1 MGISCCQKVVDNLLS
16 LNPSFSFPPSP
27 DSLSPQTLIFSLSLS
42 SPPFLYFPQDPFYV
56 SAELL
61 PPFFLL
67 LLSYGVAMTPWVYV
81 LSFIFSSPATAYVLL
96 FCLNFFMG
104 FALLIVD
111 AILVYL
117 EGTSSASLVHWYLLV
132 PPFPSYCLA
141 RGMMYFSLDRPF
153 KEIAASVTNEPLP
166 SPLSDIW
173 PFILSLCVQALVYTI
188 FLVLVE
194 LLPFLLRVV

>member
-1 MGISCCQKVVDNLLS
+1 
-16 LNPSFSFPPSP
+16 
-27 DSLSPQTLIFSLSLS
+27 
-42 SPPFLYFPQDPFYV
+42 
-56 SAELL
+56 
-61 PPFFLL
+61 
-67 LLSYGVAMTPWVYV
+67 MTPWVYV
-81 LSFIFSSPATAYVLL
+81 LSFTFSSPATAYVLL

-117 EGTSSASLVHWYLLV
+117 EGTSSATLVHWYLLI

-141 RGMMYFSLDRPF
+141 RGMMYFSLDRPL
-153 KEIAASVTNEPLP
+153 EQIGASVTGKPLP
-166 SPLSDIW
+166 SPASEIY
-173 PFILSLCVQALVYTI
+173 PFIVSLCVQALVYTI

>member
-1 MGISCCQKVVDNLLS
+1 
-16 LNPSFSFPPSP
+16 
-27 DSLSPQTLIFSLSLS
+27 
-42 SPPFLYFPQDPFYV
+42 
-56 SAELL
+56 
-61 PPFFLL
+61 
-67 LLSYGVAMTPWVYV
+67 MTPWVYV

-117 EGTSSASLVHWYLLV
+117 EASSASLVHWYLLV

-141 RGMMYFSLDRPF
+141 RGMMYFSLDRPL
-153 KEIAASVTNEPLP
+153 KQIGASVTGNPLP
-166 SPLSDIW
+166 SPASEIY
-173 PFILSLCVQALVYTI
+173 PFIVSLCVQALVYTI
-188 FLVLVE
+188 LLVLVE